1 MKNKILN
8 TIWVMGVLSIAV
20 FCLSACDHELD
31 IQQAYPFTVETM
43 PVQKHIAKGQTAEI
57 RCTLKRQGRFED
69 ARYTIRY
76 FQPDGRGR
84 LKMDNGTVFK
94 PNDRYPLNKEE
105 FRLYYTSASTDQQT
119 IDVYVEDNF
128 GQTAKLSFEFNSQ
141 KDEEKE
147 KKDEEEVNLS
157 SSALS
162 AFPAYGFLLRMEEI
176 YFYRFLRSSVPLS
189 ASSTLRAYTGSRTH
203 PMSDMVIS
211 CKRENAL
218 RQR

>member
-1 MKNKILN
+1 MKKKILN
-8 TIWVMGVLSIAV
+8 TIGVMGVLALAG

-76 FQPDGRGR
+76 FQPDGKGS

-94 PNDRYPLNKEE
+94 PNDRYPLTKEE

-119 IDVYVEDNF
+119 IDGYVEDNF
-128 GQTAKLSFEFNSQ
+128 CQKAKLSCEFYSQ
-141 KDEEKE
+141 RDEDKE
-147 KKDEEEVNLS
+147 KKDEV
-157 SSALS
+157 
-162 AFPAYGFLLRMEEI
+162 
-176 YFYRFLRSSVPLS
+176 
-189 ASSTLRAYTGSRTH
+189 
-203 PMSDMVIS
+203 
-211 CKRENAL
+211 KK
-218 RQR
+218 